1 MRVRPLLAALALAGA
16 GLAGAAT
23 YTVQVGDTLYGVAR
37 RSGSTVEAMMALNRL
52 STSTLQLGQVLTLPD
67 GAAPTSGTGQ
77 TGAGQTGAGQTGAI
91 QGDAGR
97 TNSTQPTLGGTGP
110 GVAGSAQAT
119 RVQGGPAAGVVLS
132 AEPVR
137 RPSDTRLERGLFT
150 PTRLPGTG
158 GAATLRVASTGAGFG
173 ARPQSVYLQ
182 VGYEAQTFNNCGPA
196 SVASVLRAFGKL
208 VSQRDY
214 QQVLR
219 PTGGYTQ
226 TRDVSQL
233 LTHQGLQ
240 APLRR
245 SGTVEAI
252 KDELAAGHPVIVLQY
267 HSVYGKTPHFRVVRG
282 YDETQGILIMSDSI
296 SGPNVALTEHDF
308 AVLWNMQGRQYIPV
322 SRA

>member
-110 GVAGSAQAT
+110 GVAGPAQAT

-158 GAATLRVASTGAGFG
+158 GATLRVASTGAGFG

-308 AVLWNMQGRQYIPV
+308 DVLWNMQGRQYIPV
-322 SRA
+322 SRG

>member
-1 MRVRPLLAALALAGA
+1 MRLRPLLAVLGLALG
-16 GLAGAAT
+16 GLATAAG
-23 YTVQVGDTLYGVAR
+23 YTVQTGDTLYNVAR
-37 RSGSTVEAMMALNRL
+37 RSGSTVEAIMALNHL
-52 STSTLQLGQVLTLPD
+52 NNSNLQLGQVLTLP
-67 GAAPTSGTGQ
+67 GGLTSLPPAP
-77 TGAGQTGAGQTGAI
+77 
-91 QGDAGR
+91 
-97 TNSTQPTLGGTGP
+97 PLGSLGP
-110 GVAGSAQAT
+110 VALPGSIGLAE
-119 RVQGGPAAGVVLS
+119 GPAAPVTSVQGMGAAQAAPVVLS
-132 AEPVR
+132 AAPIR
-137 RPSDTRLERGLFT
+137 TPQRPTSTRLERGLFT
-150 PTRLPGTG
+150 PSRLPVAGGT
-158 GAATLRVASTGAGFG
+158 TLRAASTGAGSG

-196 SVASVLRAFGKL
+196 SVASVMRAFGRP

-226 TRDVSQL
+226 TRDVSDL
-233 LTHQGLQ
+233 LVRQGLQ

-296 SGPNVALTEHDF
+296 SGPNVALTERDF
-308 AVLWNMQGRQYIPV
+308 DVLWNMQGRQYIPV
-322 SRA
+322 SRG

>member
-1 MRVRPLLAALALAGA
+1 MRVRCLLAALGLAVG

-23 YTVQVGDTLYGVAR
+23 YTVQTGDTLYNVAR
-37 RSGSTVEAMMALNRL
+37 RSGSTVETIMALNRL
-52 STSTLQLGQVLTLPD
+52 STSTLQLGQVLTLP
-67 GAAPTSGTGQ
+67 GGVTVLPPVAAVGPASVVTSPASQPGLTGQSGPGSQARSAGPQTAAPL
-77 TGAGQTGAGQTGAI
+77 A
-91 QGDAGR
+91 
-97 TNSTQPTLGGTGP
+97 
-110 GVAGSAQAT
+110 
-119 RVQGGPAAGVVLS
+119 GPAPLVQAAPVVLS
-132 AEPVR
+132 TTPVR
-137 RPSDTRLERGLFT
+137 APQRPTSTRLERGLFT
-150 PTRLPGTG
+150 PPRLPVAG
-158 GAATLRVASTGAGFG
+158 GPTLRAASTGAGFG

-196 SVASVLRAFGKL
+196 SVASVLRAFGRQ

-226 TRDVSQL
+226 TRDVSEL
-233 LTHQGLQ
+233 LTRQGLL

-245 SGTVEAI
+245 GGTVEAI

-308 AVLWNMQGRQYIPV
+308 GVLWNMQGRQYIPV
-322 SRA
+322 SRG

>member
-1 MRVRPLLAALALAGA
+1 MRARSLLAALTLTLG
-16 GLAGAAT
+16 GLAGAAG
-23 YTVQVGDTLYGVAR
+23 YTVQTGDTLYNVAR
-37 RSGSTVEAMMALNRL
+37 RSGSTVEALMALNRL
-52 STSTLQLGQVLTLPD
+52 STSTLQLGQVLTLP
-67 GAAPTSGTGQ
+67 
-77 TGAGQTGAGQTGAI
+77 
-91 QGDAGR
+91 
-97 TNSTQPTLGGTGP
+97 GGVSVLP
-110 GVAGSAQAT
+110 PLPPAGSVGTVAQP
-119 RVQGGPAAGVVLS
+119 GPAAVQPAAQVLGPAPQTAPVVLS
-132 AEPVR
+132 ATPIR
-137 RPSDTRLERGLFT
+137 APQRPTSTRLERGLFT
-150 PTRLPGTG
+150 PSRLPV
-158 GAATLRVASTGAGFG
+158 AAGPTLRAASTGGGFG

-196 SVASVLRAFGKL
+196 SVASVMRAFGKQ

-226 TRDVSQL
+226 TRDVSDL
-233 LTHQGLQ
+233 LVRQGFR

-296 SGPNVALTEHDF
+296 SGPNVALTERDF
-308 AVLWNMQGRQYIPV
+308 DVLWDMQGRQYIPV
-322 SRA
+322 SRG